1 MLPHISLNMDRQI
14 RVLHEIALFGRKGS
28 GGTVMK
34 ADIHELAAVITDPQR
49 VSVRLRRWADSIPQ
63 SKMLFPSQYKDAQQ
77 QIHEASSSIA
87 DFIVAYLTP
96 AQEEDPEGV
105 I

>member
-1 MLPHISLNMDRQI
+1 MN
-14 RVLHEIALFGRKGS
+14 
-28 GGTVMK
+28 
-34 ADIHELAAVITDPQR
+34 ADIHELAAVITDLQR
-49 VSVRLRRWADSIPQ
+49 ASVRLRRWADGIPQ

-96 AQEEDPEGV
+96 KPQEEAPEGV

>member
-1 MLPHISLNMDRQI
+1 
-14 RVLHEIALFGRKGS
+14 
-28 GGTVMK
+28 MK
-34 ADIHELAAVITDPQR
+34 ADIHELAAVITDLQR
-49 VSVRLRRWADSIPQ
+49 ASVRLRRWADSIPQ
-63 SKMLFPSQYKDAQQ
+63 SKMIFPSQYKDAQQ

-96 AQEEDPEGV
+96 KPQEEDPEGV